1 MTDES
6 QGLEFA
12 LYVWRRRGLIFT
24 VLLTALTL
32 TGVVSLLLT
41 RQYTATASVLIEPPV
56 GNDPR
61 ASLALSQV
69 YLDSL
74 KTYEQ
79 FASGDTLFSGA
90 LDALHLRAQY
100 AGTSVEAL
108 KRRILAVSRPT
119 NATYIQIAATLPNA
133 KDAQKLAQYIAERAV
148 ALNNSLDQESN
159 TAMVQ
164 EPQRILAAAKTRR
177 DSVERAA
184 AQLAKSG
191 SLEALQK
198 EYNSAAELRT
208 AVGRDLTLARADLAN
223 YTGQLHAPPPITPAI
238 GTSPDGSRNTA
249 DGAESQSA
257 WIQYEISASASRV
270 HELEDQER
278 KLLAY
283 LNEKGSALEELQR
296 TNESLG
302 AELKSAR
309 EDEGTAQSRLGEIKI
324 SAPFRGVRLKILDPG
339 IVPERPSFPNIPL
352 NMVVAFFGS
361 IILATGYLAI
371 RYAHERVRFRQY
383 SWR

>member
-24 VLLTALTL
+24 ILFTALTL
-32 TGVVSLLLT
+32 TGVVSLILT
-41 RQYTATASVLIEPPV
+41 RQYTATASVLIEPPA

-90 LDALHLRAQY
+90 LDELHLRAQY
-100 AGTSVEAL
+100 AGTSVETL

-148 ALNNSLDQESN
+148 ALNNSVDEESN

-184 AQLAKSG
+184 AQLAKRG

-223 YTGQLHAPPPITPAI
+223 YTGQLQAPSPITPDI
-238 GTSPDGSRNTA
+238 GTSPDGSRNTT

-257 WIQYEISASASRV
+257 WIQYEISASVSRV

-296 TNESLG
+296 TSESLG

-309 EDEGTAQSRLGEIKI
+309 ADEGTAQSRLGEIEI

-352 NMVVAFFGS
+352 NMVVAFIGS

-371 RYAHERVRFRQY
+371 RFAHERVRFRQY

>member
-6 QGLEFA
+6 QGLEFVF
-12 LYVWRRRGLIFT
+12 YVWRRRRLIFT
-24 VLLTALTL
+24 ILFTALTL
-32 TGVVSLLLT
+32 TGVVSLILI
-41 RQYTATASVLIEPPV
+41 RQYTATASVLIEPPA

-90 LDALHLRAQY
+90 LDELHLRAQY

-108 KRRILAVSRPT
+108 KRRILVVSRPT

-159 TAMVQ
+159 TAMIQ
-164 EPQRILAAAKTRR
+164 EPQRILAAAKARR
-177 DSVERAA
+177 ESAESAA
-184 AQLAKSG
+184 AQLARSG
-191 SLEALQK
+191 SLEALQE
-198 EYNSAAELRT
+198 EYNSAADLRT

-223 YTGQLHAPPPITPAI
+223 YRGRLQ
-238 GTSPDGSRNTA
+238 
-249 DGAESQSA
+249 AEPQSA
-257 WIQYEISASASRV
+257 WVQNEISATVSRV

-278 KLLAY
+278 KLLTSVH
-283 LNEKGSALEELQR
+283 EKGSALEQLRR
-296 TNESLG
+296 TGEALE

-309 EDEGTAQSRLGEIKI
+309 ADEGAAQARLSEIEI
-324 SAPFRGVRLKILDPG
+324 SAPFRDVRLKILDPG
-339 IVPERPSFPNIPL
+339 IVPQRPSFPNIPL
-352 NMVVAFFGS
+352 NMVVALIGS
-361 IILATGYLAI
+361 VILATGYLAI
-371 RYAHERVRFRQY
+371 RFAHERVRFREY